1 MARQPDAKP
10 AVRPGPLR
18 WLRYTYGGTLPDRY
32 REWVRYDN
40 TSRTWMPRHI
50 LRILTQALPVA
61 VVAFVVLLVWTPVSV
76 WAIVGVLVVGLL
88 LSLFYTIGTARQF
101 SAVRL
106 AKHGFPPEVT
116 PPPSRLIPE
125 DAGAEDRER

>member
-1 MARQPDAKP
+1 MARQPETKP

-32 REWVRYDN
+32 RDWVRYDN

-50 LRILTQALPVA
+50 LRILVQALPVM
-61 VVAFVVLLVWTPVSV
+61 VIAFVVLFVWTPVPA
-76 WAIVGVLVVGLL
+76 WAIVGVLLVGLL
-88 LSLFYTIGTARQF
+88 ISLFLTIGTAREF

-106 AKHGFPPEVT
+106 AKHGFPPEVS

-125 DAGAEDRER
+125 DAGAEDLDR